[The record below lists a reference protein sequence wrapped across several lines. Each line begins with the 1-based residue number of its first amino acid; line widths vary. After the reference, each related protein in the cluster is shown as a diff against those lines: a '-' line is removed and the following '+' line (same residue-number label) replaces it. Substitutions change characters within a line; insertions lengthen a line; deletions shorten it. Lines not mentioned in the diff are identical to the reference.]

1 MTQDIPLCDYLSMG
15 CLMLL
20 VQTFGSR
27 PWRFNL
33 FYCPKEFD
41 VRLLIWIDVNHIND
55 FAVYWIMVLNS
66 K

>member
-33 FYCPKEFD
+33 VYCPKEFD
-41 VRLLIWIDVNHIND
+41 VSLLIWIDVNDIND
-55 FAVYWIMVLNS
+55 FAGYWIMVLNS